1 MYTLAMKCVRLL
13 REILGITQQTLVE
26 HSGVSRVSISH
37 YETGRV
43 FPSRVIAKR
52 LDDAI
57 EAIIDKRALAAAEQL
72 RYSPLRP
79 NSSGTAASRQ
89 KSQQR

>member
-1 MYTLAMKCVRLL
+1 
-13 REILGITQQTLVE
+13 
-26 HSGVSRVSISH
+26 
-37 YETGRV
+37 
-43 FPSRVIAKR
+43 VIAKR